1 MAQSQI
7 AVSVNESNNLDQP
20 ETKRCLRNTRDDIE
34 LSEWDRARQTSKT
47 WSMEHGLG
55 PEGQ

>member
-7 AVSVNESNNLDQP
+7 AISANEPSNLDQP
-20 ETKRCLRNTRDDIE
+20 ETKRCLRNTRADIE

-47 WSMEHGLG
+47 WSME
-55 PEGQ
+55 QD